1 MTSIAAPAS
10 TAARPFFSARAMT
23 VFGVIAAAT
32 FSASSGAPT
41 PLYRVYQEAFG
52 LSPLMLTVIFGSYA
66 FALLAALLTVGKLS
80 DYVGRRPMILAS
92 LALNA
97 VAMFIFIEAQSAATL
112 IVARVVQGFATGMA
126 TTTLGAAILDT
137 NRTHGPLFNSITV
150 FVGLTLGA
158 LGAAALVTYAPHPTQ
173 FVYIVLLAVSLVEAA
188 LLAWMPETAV
198 GKPGALASLRPH
210 VSVPDQARQ
219 PLLRV
224 SPVNIAGWALGGF
237 YLSLM
242 PSLVR
247 AATDLTSP
255 FVGGIVVS
263 ALMFTAAVAVVTLR
277 NRPAAGILVM
287 GTAFLVVGVAI
298 TLAGVHTHLVPVML
312 AGTMVAGA
320 GMGSVFSG
328 TFRLVLPLAAA
339 NERAGLL
346 AAFYVESYLA
356 FSLPAILAGLLAPR
370 LGLTLSADIYGGA
383 VIVLALISL
392 IAVRAARGK
401 HPIPVLSI

>member
-1 MTSIAAPAS
+1 MTSIAVPTPNVVAGRS
-10 TAARPFFSARAMT
+10 FFSARAMT
-23 VFGVIAAAT
+23 VFGVITAAT

-97 VAMFIFIEAQSAATL
+97 VAMLIFIEAHSAATL
-112 IVARVVQGFATGMA
+112 ILARVVQGIATGMA

-137 NRTHGPLFNSITV
+137 DRTHGPLFNSITV

-158 LGAAALVTYAPHPTQ
+158 LGAAALATYTPHPTQ
-173 FVYIVLLAVSLVEAA
+173 LVYIVLLAISLVEAA
-188 LLAWMPETAV
+188 LLAWMPETAAR
-198 GKPGALASLRPH
+198 KPGAIASLRPQ

-247 AATDLTSP
+247 AATGLASP
-255 FVGGIVVS
+255 FIGGIVVS
-263 ALMFTAAVAVVTLR
+263 ALMFTAAIAVVTLR

-287 GTAFLVVGVAI
+287 GTAFLAAGVAI

-312 AGTMVAGA
+312 GGTVVAGA

-328 TFRLVLPLAAA
+328 TFRSVLPLAAA

-370 LGLTLSADIYGGA
+370 LGLQLSADIYGSA

-392 IAVRAARGK
+392 IAMRAARRDG
-401 HPIPVLSI
+401 